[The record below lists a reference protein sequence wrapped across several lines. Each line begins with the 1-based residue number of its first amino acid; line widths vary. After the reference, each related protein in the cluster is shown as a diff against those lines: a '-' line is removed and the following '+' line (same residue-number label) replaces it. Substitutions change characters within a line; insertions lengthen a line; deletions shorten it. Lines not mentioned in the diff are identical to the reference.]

1 MRKLSLAMI
10 KQLMEPLSIGLRREE
25 SASKPLL
32 IAIRLGYQKALH
44 RHSAK
49 SPKNG
54 DISRWL
60 TIAKSLVIALLLAPT
75 LAHAWPWSMDMVNQI
90 SIKPQESVDPANP
103 GMNPFP
109 KRSVPVPGTAT
120 SSIEVKD
127 KDAAFKLVNPVKAD
141 AKSVDMGQRL
151 FTIYC
156 VPCHGKS
163 GTGDGLVGAKLIL
176 KPWNLTLSNDMHPWN
191 SKDYPDGYIFG
202 MMTFGGGVM
211 PVYAIDLSPTE
222 RWDIVNYIRTVL
234 QKKAPVAA
242 SAAQQTK

>member
-1 MRKLSLAMI
+1 MKKLSLAMI
-10 KQLMEPLSIGLRREE
+10 K
-25 SASKPLL
+25 LL
-32 IAIRLGYQKALH
+32 AIRLGYLKALH
-44 RHSAK
+44 SHSAK

-60 TIAKSLVIALLLAPT
+60 TIAKSLVIILMIAPT
-75 LAHAWPWSMDMVNQI
+75 FAHAWPWSMDMANQI

-109 KRSVPVPGTAT
+109 KRSVPVPSTPT
-120 SSIEVKD
+120 SSTEVKD
-127 KDAAFKLVNPVKAD
+127 KDAAFKLVNPVPVNART
-141 AKSVDMGQRL
+141 VDMGQRL
-151 FTIYC
+151 FSIYC

-176 KPWNLTLSNDMHPWN
+176 QPWNLTSSNDLHPWD

-202 MMTFGGGVM
+202 MMTFGGAIM

-222 RWDIVNYIRTVL
+222 RWEVVNYIRNVL
-234 QKKAPVAA
+234 QKKAPIAA
-242 SAAQQTK
+242 SVAQKKK